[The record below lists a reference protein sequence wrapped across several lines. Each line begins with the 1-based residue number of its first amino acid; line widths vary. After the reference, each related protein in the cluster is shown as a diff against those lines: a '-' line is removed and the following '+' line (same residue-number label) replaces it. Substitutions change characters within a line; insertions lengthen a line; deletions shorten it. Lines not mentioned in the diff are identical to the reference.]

1 MKSYNFD
8 DVEDDFDLLEFDDDV
23 THDVDVGMVGLML
36 LATETVARSFPRES
50 ASSEHG
56 GMRIVASPW
65 SPPPWMKSPTK
76 SDEDGAAHAANMT
89 GSAGP
94 VCVRDGVGPD
104 SKYARSWA
112 LFFDKFIKACE

>member
-1 MKSYNFD
+1 MKSYDFD

-23 THDVDVGMVGLML
+23 THDVDVGMIGLML

-50 ASSEHG
+50 ASSEYG

-76 SDEDGAAHAANMT
+76 DDEDGAAHAANMT